1 MEVCKTRIYRKSV
14 FRPDITCYCYKYLR
28 ELKLFI
34 ICHKKPFGN
43 QLLHNVYVGL
53 YEKNAQLI
61 HLRDNGSIIN
71 FIFIIHFYSIMYI
84 LP

>member
-1 MEVCKTRIYRKSV
+1 MEVCKIRVYIENQYSGLTLHVIA
-14 FRPDITCYCYKYLR
+14 INIW
-28 ELKLFI
+28 ELKLFK

-43 QLLHNVYVGL
+43 QLLYNV

-61 HLRDNGSIIN
+61 HLRDKGSIII